1 MTQAQE
7 RNDTANQILDVAER
21 LVQVRG
27 FNAFS
32 YADVAAD
39 LGLTNAALHYHF
51 PTKSD
56 LGEALI
62 SRYAARFVG
71 ALLEID
77 GSLVD
82 PLRKLDAYV
91 DLYAEVLRHRR
102 MCLCGML
109 AAEYETL
116 SVGMQGA
123 VALFFEKN
131 ENWLAEV
138 LAEGLRDG
146 QLRFA
151 GSALDEAR
159 SIVSGL
165 EGAMLIA
172 RSLGDGNRF
181 YSAASH
187 LLDRVRA

>member
-7 RNDTANQILDVAER
+7 RTETANQILDVAER

-32 YADVAAD
+32 YADVAAE

-62 SRYAARFVG
+62 SRYATRFVA

-77 GSLVD
+77 GSLAD
-82 PLRKLDAYV
+82 PLQKLDAYV
-91 DLYAEVLRHRR
+91 DLYGEVLRHRR

-123 VALFFEKN
+123 VAVFFEKN
-131 ENWLAEV
+131 EAWLAEV

-151 GSALDEAR
+151 GSPLDEAR

-181 YSAASH
+181 SSAASH
-187 LLDRVRA
+187 LLDGVRA

>member
-7 RNDTANQILDVAER
+7 RTDTANQILDVAER

-32 YADVAAD
+32 YADVAAE

-77 GSLVD
+77 GSLAD
-82 PLRKLDAYV
+82 PLQKLDAYV
-91 DLYAEVLRHRR
+91 DLYGEVLRHHR

-116 SVGMQGA
+116 SVRNARRGGP
-123 VALFFEKN
+123 LLREERELGSLKF
-131 ENWLAEV
+131 WLKV
-138 LAEGLRDG
+138 
-146 QLRFA
+146 FA
-151 GSALDEAR
+151 TDNSVSPDRLSTRPDR
-159 SIVSGL
+159 S
-165 EGAMLIA
+165 
-172 RSLGDGNRF
+172 
-181 YSAASH
+181 
-187 LLDRVRA
+187 